1 MQFGYSR
8 QSNKELRYNNS
19 MNRQHDEAVL
29 LLSQYDIDRFQ
40 KMIDKER
47 EKRIIE
53 KRYSSLDA
61 ATVSVPMKVWKGE
74 LFGGLHCSVDTVG
87 AIESDLL

>member
-1 MQFGYSR
+1 
-8 QSNKELRYNNS
+8 
-19 MNRQHDEAVL
+19 MNREHEEAVL
-29 LLSQYDIDRFQ
+29 ILGQYDIDRFQ
-40 KMIDKER
+40 QMLEKER
-47 EKRIIE
+47 VKRIQE

>member
-1 MQFGYSR
+1 
-8 QSNKELRYNNS
+8 
-19 MNRQHDEAVL
+19 MNRQHEEAVF
-29 LLSQYDIDRFQ
+29 LLSQQDIDRFQ
-40 KMIDKER
+40 QMLDKER
-47 EKRIIE
+47 ANRILE

-87 AIESDLL
+87 AIETNLL

>member
-1 MQFGYSR
+1 M
-8 QSNKELRYNNS
+8 L
-19 MNRQHDEAVL
+19 
-29 LLSQYDIDRFQ
+29 
-40 KMIDKER
+40 DKER
-47 EKRIIE
+47 ANRILE

-87 AIESDLL
+87 AIETNLL